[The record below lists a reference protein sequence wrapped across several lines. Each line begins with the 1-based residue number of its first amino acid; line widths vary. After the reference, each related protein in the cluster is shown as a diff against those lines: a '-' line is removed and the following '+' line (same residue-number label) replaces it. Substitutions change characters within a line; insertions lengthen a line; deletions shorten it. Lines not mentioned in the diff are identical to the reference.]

1 MHKRGRDGEKRAAA
15 EVVSVGIDVGA
26 HELAVAVAEGDGGQQ
41 RTVPNTATGH
51 RELLGWLLQRGKR
64 LRVCLEASGNY
75 WLDLALALSGRPEV
89 EVCVVN
95 PRRAR
100 RFAESLGERD
110 KTDGVDARVL
120 AEYGRRMQPAPW
132 QPPSRSALQLRAIAR
147 AVAALT
153 QIRVQQ
159 QNRLHALQ
167 AAQALPALVRREL
180 ERQLCDLER
189 RVRRLR
195 QAGRKLIAGDAELE
209 RCHGHLL
216 SVPGIGEV
224 SALSILAELATLPG
238 SLDARQWVAYSGLD
252 PRRYESGSSVARPPR
267 ISRSGNPRLRA
278 ALYMPALVAAQHD
291 PHLRRFYQRH
301 IAAGKEPLAA
311 LTAVMRK
318 LLHGIHAMF
327 RRAEDYCGGKLCPA

>member
-1 MHKRGRDGEKRAAA
+1 MHKRGRDGEKRLA
-15 EVVSVGIDVGA
+15 EKMVAVGIDVGA
-26 HELAVAVAEGDGGQQ
+26 GELAVAVAEEDGGQE
-41 RTVPNTATGH
+41 RAVPNTAAGH
-51 RELLGWLLQRGKR
+51 RELLRWLLKGGKR

-75 WLDLALALSGRPEV
+75 WLDLALTLSSRAEV

-132 QPPSRSALQLRAIAR
+132 QPPSRTALQLRAIAR

-153 QIRVQQ
+153 SIRVQQ
-159 QNRLHALQ
+159 QNRLHAIR
-167 AAQALPALVRREL
+167 AAAALPALVGREL
-180 ERQLCDLER
+180 ERHLCDLER
-189 RVRRLR
+189 RIRRLR

-209 RCHGHLL
+209 RCYRHLL

-267 ISRSGNPRLRA
+267 ISRSGNQRLRA
-278 ALYMPALVAAQHD
+278 ALYMPALVAVQHD
-291 PHLRRFYQRH
+291 PHLGGFYRRLL
-301 IAAGKEPLAA
+301 AAGKAPLAA
-311 LTAVMRK
+311 LMAVMRK

-327 RRAEDYCGGKLCPA
+327 RRAEDYCGRKLCPA